1 MRIIS
6 FDKSIHSYIGRNLS
20 IKKKAFR
27 VYSLGLDTNRGQ
39 RRRVNARAGSRR
51 APTGSGYRF
60 LYVILS
66 NIKHLLSL
74 IKHLWKLEQMEL
86 SDSNLK
92 YLFIRLWINAEALP
106 FFGAV

>member
-1 MRIIS
+1 M
-6 FDKSIHSYIGRNLS
+6 DKDGVSMGGGGTLS
-20 IKKKAFR
+20 
-27 VYSLGLDTNRGQ
+27 
-39 RRRVNARAGSRR
+39 NARAGSRR

-106 FFGAV
+106 FLVRFKSSCKTV